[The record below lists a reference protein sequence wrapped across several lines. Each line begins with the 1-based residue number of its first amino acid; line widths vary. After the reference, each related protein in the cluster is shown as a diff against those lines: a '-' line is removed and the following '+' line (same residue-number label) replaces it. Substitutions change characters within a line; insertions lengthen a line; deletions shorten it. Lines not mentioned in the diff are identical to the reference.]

1 MSLHEHY
8 GSALNI
14 ILEWIQPFLAHRA
27 TLTFALILSAL
38 LLRGLLIRR
47 VRRSKIILD
56 SSDRRSISR
65 IHVVSV
71 MICSVSVLV
80 LWLPQIQQFIL
91 SITAIAVALVI
102 ATKELLLCLSGAV
115 LIRTSR
121 AFSVGD
127 WIVVGTQFG
136 EVIERNFMSTTLQE
150 IEVRTFTSTGRSVI
164 VPNSLFL
171 SNSVVNQ
178 NFLRRYQFHSF
189 SITIEPDAFP
199 IDAEEQLQRRIES
212 LTSHFQDTAQRYNKM
227 LEQRTGID
235 IPDALPSLEFTTNDL
250 AKLVTTITVFCP
262 TEEITTL
269 EKDMIKEFFEWYRIN
284 RQVRATAP

>member
-1 MSLHEHY
+1 MNSDWL
-8 GSALNI
+8 
-14 ILEWIQPFLAHRA
+14 QPLLAHRA
-27 TLTFALILSAL
+27 TLTAAIVFSVLV
-38 LLRGLLIRR
+38 LRGLSIRH
-47 VRRSKIILD
+47 VRRNKVILD
-56 SSDRRSISR
+56 AEDRRSISR
-65 IHVVSV
+65 IHVVAV
-71 MICSVSVLV
+71 MICVAMIVL
-80 LWLPQIQQFIL
+80 LWLPQIQHFML

-102 ATKELLLCLSGAV
+102 ATKELLLCLTGAI

-121 AFSVGD
+121 AFSIGD
-127 WIVVGTQFG
+127 WILIGERFG

-150 IEVRTFTSTGRSVI
+150 IEARSFTSTGRTVI

-171 SNSVVNQ
+171 SNSVINQ

-212 LTSHFQDTAQRYNKM
+212 LTSHFKDTAQRYNAM

-235 IPDALPSLEFTTNDL
+235 IPDAKPSLDFSTNER

-262 TEEITTL
+262 TEEISAL
-269 EKDMIKEFFEWYRIN
+269 EKDMVKEFFDWYRMN
-284 RQVRATAP
+284 RQVRNFSE